1 MRCWLCPPRPNRCD
15 RTHRENAMRI
25 GISCYPTHG
34 GSGVVATELGL
45 RLAERG
51 HSVAFVSY
59 SAPLRLSVLP
69 PRVCFHEVAIEEY
82 PLLKQFPYTLALASK
97 LAEVARSHRLRI
109 LHVHYAIPFAAAAI
123 LAKQIAPEL
132 DLKVVTTLHGTDITL
147 VGSNDSFR
155 PVTAFCIE
163 RSDAVTAV
171 SHALRAETGR
181 VFGITRPIEVIPN
194 FVDPDHYRSARPAAW
209 PGDRSA
215 AGAERVPTIVHIS
228 NFRPVKRAADV
239 VRVFAR
245 VAGEVPARLVLVG
258 DGPDL
263 GPATDLAR
271 ELGVLDRIRL
281 IGVVDDVA
289 PYLRA
294 ADLLLLPSQTEAFG
308 LVALEAL
315 AAGVPV
321 IASRVGGLPE
331 VVEHGVSGYLLPVG
345 DVEGMARQ
353 AVTLLRERPLAER
366 LGRAGAGRVAEQ
378 FPPDRIVPRFE
389 ELYHRVLGLP
399 AGTEPEIDDGDA
411 HAESFGRSHRDPPH
425 RERA

>member
-1 MRCWLCPPRPNRCD
+1 
-15 RTHRENAMRI
+15 MRI

-45 RLAERG
+45 RLAQRG

-59 SAPLRLSVLP
+59 SAPLRLGELP
-69 PRVCFHEVAIEEY
+69 PRVCFHEVAIDEY
-82 PLLKQFPYTLALASK
+82 PLLKQFPYTLALASR

-123 LAKQIAPEL
+123 LAKQIAPDL

-163 RSDAVTAV
+163 QSDAVTAV
-171 SHALRAETGR
+171 SNALRAETDR
-181 VFGITRPIEVIPN
+181 VFGVTRPIEVIAN
-194 FVDPDHYRSARPAAW
+194 FVDSAHYQNARSAVQIGADSARLAS
-209 PGDRSA
+209 DR
-215 AGAERVPTIVHIS
+215 EPVMVHIS
-228 NFRPVKRAADV
+228 NYRPVKRVTDV

-245 VAGEVPARLVLVG
+245 VAGIMPVRLVLVG
-258 DGPDL
+258 DGPEM
-263 GPATDLAR
+263 GHVTDLAR
-271 ELGVLDRIRL
+271 ELGVLERVRM

-289 PYLRA
+289 PYLRG
-294 ADLLLLPSQTEAFG
+294 ADLLLLPSENEAFG

-315 AAGVPV
+315 AASVPV

-331 VVEHGVSGYLLPVG
+331 VVEHGVSGYLYSPG

-353 AVTLLRERPLAER
+353 AVTLLRDPALAER
-366 LGRAGAGRVAEQ
+366 IGCAGAERATTQ
-378 FPPDRIVPRFE
+378 FPPERIVPQFE
-389 ELYHRVLGLP
+389 ALYRRVLGLP
-399 AGTEPEIDDGDA
+399 VDAEPEIDTGDA
-411 HAESFGRSHRDPPH
+411 HAESVSLAR
-425 RERA
+425 RA

>member
-1 MRCWLCPPRPNRCD
+1 
-15 RTHRENAMRI
+15 MRI

-59 SAPLRLSVLP
+59 SAPLRLGVLP

-171 SHALRAETGR
+171 SYALRAETKR

-194 FVDPDHYRSARPAAW
+194 FVDPGHYRNAQPARW
-209 PGDRSA
+209 PGD
-215 AGAERVPTIVHIS
+215 ERG
-228 NFRPVKRAADV
+228 RCRWRA
-239 VRVFAR
+239 
-245 VAGEVPARLVLVG
+245 
-258 DGPDL
+258 
-263 GPATDLAR
+263 
-271 ELGVLDRIRL
+271 
-281 IGVVDDVA
+281 
-289 PYLRA
+289 
-294 ADLLLLPSQTEAFG
+294 
-308 LVALEAL
+308 
-315 AAGVPV
+315 
-321 IASRVGGLPE
+321 
-331 VVEHGVSGYLLPVG
+331 
-345 DVEGMARQ
+345 
-353 AVTLLRERPLAER
+353 
-366 LGRAGAGRVAEQ
+366 RAG
-378 FPPDRIVPRFE
+378 DRAHLE
-389 ELYHRVLGLP
+389 LP
-399 AGTEPEIDDGDA
+399 AGQARHRRGPRVRAGGGPNSRRGWCWSATVPIL
-411 HAESFGRSHRDPPH
+411 GRPPTW
-425 RERA
+425 RASSACWTAFA

>member
-1 MRCWLCPPRPNRCD
+1 
-15 RTHRENAMRI
+15 MRI

-59 SAPLRLSVLP
+59 SAPLRLNELP

-97 LAEVARSHRLRI
+97 LAEVARSHRLRV

-123 LAKQIAPEL
+123 LARQIAPDL

-171 SHALRAETGR
+171 SYALRAETDR
-181 VFGITRPIEVIPN
+181 VFGTTRPIEVIPN
-194 FVDPDHYRSARPAAW
+194 FVDPAHYRDARPAVW
-209 PGDRSA
+209 P
-215 AGAERVPTIVHIS
+215 AGGRPDATAGKRLPVIVHIS
-228 NFRPVKRAADV
+228 NYRPVKRVTDV

-245 VAGEVPARLVLVG
+245 VAAELPARLVLVG

-263 GPATDLAR
+263 SQAIDLAR
-271 ELGVLDRIRL
+271 ELGVLDRVRL

-289 PYLRA
+289 PYLRG
-294 ADLLLLPSQTEAFG
+294 ADLLLLPSRNESFG

-315 AAGVPV
+315 AAGIPV

-331 VVEHGVSGYLLPVG
+331 VVQHGVSGYLFPPG

-353 AVTLLRERPLAER
+353 AAAVLRDRPLAGR
-366 LGRAGAGRVAEQ
+366 LGRAGAERVARR
-378 FPPDRIVPRFE
+378 FPPERIIPRFE
-389 ELYHRVLGLP
+389 ELYRRVLGLP
-399 AGTEPEIDDGDA
+399 AGAEPEVDDGDA
-411 HAESFGRSHRDPPH
+411 HAESFDH
-425 RERA
+425 ERRARA